1 MAKILVI
8 DDEPSVLALL
18 GAFLTGLGHEV
29 ISSGSGAAGLAAA
42 RESRP
47 PVALVDLN
55 LGDMSANEL
64 IPQCR
69 AEIPEMTILLITG
82 ECGSESAEQ
91 ARQLG
96 AVGCIPKPFDLAG
109 LKVAVDSALGQ
120 TIPSTGTPPA
130 AG

>member
-8 DDEPSVLALL
+8 DDEPSVLSLL
-18 GAFLTGLGHEV
+18 GTFLKGLGHEV
-29 ISSGSGAAGLAAA
+29 VSGESGAVGLAAA

-47 PVALVDLN
+47 PLALVDLN

-82 ECGSESAEQ
+82 ECGSEAAEQ

-96 AVGCIPKPFDLAG
+96 AVGCISKPFDLAAM
-109 LKVAVDSALGQ
+109 KAAIDAALGGAA
-120 TIPSTGTPPA
+120 PGTEVPPA
-130 AG
+130 GS

>member
-47 PVALVDLN
+47 PVALVDLQVHRTCEH
-55 LGDMSANEL
+55 A
-64 IPQCR
+64 
-69 AEIPEMTILLITG
+69 
-82 ECGSESAEQ
+82 AEQ
-91 ARQLG
+91 GHEDEAHERHAHPHPLPG
-96 AVGCIPKPFDLAG
+96 RFDGRLVV
-109 LKVAVDSALGQ
+109 LQVAHGDEVTS
-120 TIPSTGTPPA
+120 
-130 AG
+130 